1 MTRLNLLE
9 DQKVILTAKKVE
21 LEEVRSNIYVREQ
34 QAISDTLLPFFTG
47 FSPDAYIEVQRGSV
61 YFKMDHPDY
70 SYKKELFNFI

>member
-34 QAISDTLLPFFTG
+34 QAISDTLLPFF
-47 FSPDAYIEVQRGSV
+47 YRILVQMLIL
-61 YFKMDHPDY
+61 K
-70 SYKKELFNFI
+70 YKEDLFTLKWIIQITLQKRII